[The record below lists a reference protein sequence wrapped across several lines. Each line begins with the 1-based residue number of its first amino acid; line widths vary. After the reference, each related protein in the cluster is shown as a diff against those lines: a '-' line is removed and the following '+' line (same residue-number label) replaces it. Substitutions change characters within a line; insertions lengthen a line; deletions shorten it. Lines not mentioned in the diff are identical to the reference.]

1 MHCLKNTNHIKSPGI
16 PSLVFSFLF
25 CNRLVP
31 SPLSEFLSGNIH
43 HCAVREGFLLYPL
56 NRGLYSLVLLVLSV
70 RHAYSIYSY
79 AMERKWQGPHA
90 VTHHDQVASDVCKR
104 VRYSLSS
111 SNYNV
116 IPSWISSC
124 LVSTH
129 SGFPAHPLCSFPV
142 TPMLWSMC
150 QSFVVPVCVFSCASM
165 TSILTHGPSAYPV
178 HLHLPT

>member
-1 MHCLKNTNHIKSPGI
+1 MI
-16 PSLVFSFLF
+16 VSFLPHF
-25 CNRLVP
+25 P
-31 SPLSEFLSGNIH
+31 SFSGNIH

-79 AMERKWQGPHA
+79 AMERKWRGRHA
-90 VTHHDQVASDVCKR
+90 VTHHDQGASDVYKR

-111 SNYNV
+111 SKYNV

-124 LVSTH
+124 LVPNTFRILRPSLVFISCDSDVVVYVSIVCHTC
-129 SGFPAHPLCSFPV
+129 LCF
-142 TPMLWSMC
+142 L
-150 QSFVVPVCVFSCASM
+150 CASM
-165 TSILTHGPSAYPV
+165 TSILTHGPSAHPV